1 MKRIITGFPK
11 KITRSKNELVCLQ
24 LFKNKTTNRFCRKLL
39 RVQIR
44 KSFSKRN
51 SHREAKPTKARR
63 KKEKPARD
71 NQHKETPNKPNQT
84 KNRPRQQNKP
94 KPRRRG
100 SHKHQPGQ
108 RTTRR
113 ADKTKQ
119 SEGAGGKKASGDQQ
133 TRKERTPGKA
143 AEAGGRMQ
151 HKPRRRARAALAVS

>member
-119 SEGAGGKKASGDQQ
+119 SEGAGGRRQAETSKQGKSGRPGRQQ
-133 TRKERTPGKA
+133 RQEGECSTSQE
-143 AEAGGRMQ
+143 GGRVQ
-151 HKPRRRARAALAVS
+151 L